1 MLSRLHR
8 ITERDRRT
16 DGQNRYINIACVS
29 VLTRDKN
36 SNPHPT
42 QPSCPNSTTA
52 DAPVWLSSIKPF
64 CQAFTR
70 YIYITQTDSQ
80 VGNKTIPSKPSVETN
95 VKRSHFTVLRHK
107 SSTTKSF
114 WKCISSLTYL
124 SHVIL
129 VLFHAKYSIIVGVN
143 ASNGLP
149 AEFHCHQLQYNRH
162 LFEKK
167 QKSHCEQNERSTQV
181 HNHMNKHITPQSQQ
195 LQY

>member
-1 MLSRLHR
+1 V
-8 ITERDRRT
+8 TDGRT
-16 DGQNRYINIACVS
+16 DRTAISIS
-29 VLTRDKN
+29 RVLVCWRAIKIQTRTPP
-36 SNPHPT
+36 NPLAPT
-42 QPSCPNSTTA
+42 LQRQTHL
-52 DAPVWLSSIKPF
+52 WLSSIKPF